1 MSVQPIICQK
11 TGNAQKTEN
20 DHDRFVRV
28 CQSVFPSTGVDEGV
42 VYDPLLAMPFTAAQL
57 GFGLCMHLLSCGLL
71 KLGSGRWDKFSEIDS
86 IDSFF
91 LPLCIADNKAAVV
104 RPRGIG

>member
-1 MSVQPIICQK
+1 MSVQPITCQ
-11 TGNAQKTEN
+11 QTE
-20 DHDRFVRV
+20 DAHDRFVRV
-28 CQSVFPSTGVDEGV
+28 CHSVLPSAGVDEGV
-42 VYDPLLAMPFTAAQL
+42 VDDRLLAMSFTAAKL
-57 GFGLCMHLLSCGLL
+57 GLGLCVLLLFCGRL